1 MKKSPLII
9 DVKVKSCKVRMEVE
23 TKASGGI
30 INMEINVRGNQV
42 LVEFSW
48 VRLFLWTISWEL
60 GDVIKPVEKLNG
72 ESVYSNQRLNIS
84 FIVTDTKGPIMLD
97 KDILRLLHLNW
108 NEMFDVNNARKIAT
122 TKVKFKEIMSGYDT
136 GFKSELRT
144 LKE

>member
-1 MKKSPLII
+1 
-9 DVKVKSCKVRMEVE
+9 
-23 TKASGGI
+23 
-30 INMEINVRGNQV
+30 
-42 LVEFSW
+42 
-48 VRLFLWTISWEL
+48 
-60 GDVIKPVEKLNG
+60 
-72 ESVYSNQRLNIS
+72 
-84 FIVTDTKGPIMLD
+84 MLD